1 MPSSNGQ
8 HSADLDACRTHR
20 PHAVLLLL
28 LQDRAAEAAA
38 YNFFPVTYV
47 LPREYRMFVEEFK
60 RTGGTWIMKV
70 GC

>member
-1 MPSSNGQ
+1 
-8 HSADLDACRTHR
+8 
-20 PHAVLLLL
+20 LLV

-70 GC
+70 CVLLLLRV